1 MNVRIIQ
8 AGLEHVPLVAP
19 LFDRYRQF
27 YRQPADPAGTAAYLH
42 ERLSRQ
48 QSIVLVALDASTRPV
63 ALGFVQLYPTFS
75 SIRMKPVLILND
87 LFVAEEARRAGVA
100 RRLMNAAR
108 DQARAA
114 GAVRLELSTAKDNV
128 SAKALYLEL
137 GYEIDRDYDH
147 LQLAVG

>member
-1 MNVRIIQ
+1 MNVSIIQ
-8 AGLEHVPLVAP
+8 AGVEHVLLVAP

-27 YRQPADPAGTAAYLH
+27 YRQPPDPAGTAAFLR

-48 QSIVLVALDASTRPV
+48 HSVVFVAVDAAAPAV

-87 LFVAEEARRAGVA
+87 LYVAEEARRAGVA
-100 RRLMNAAR
+100 RRLMNAALEH
-108 DQARAA
+108 ARAT

-128 SAKALYLEL
+128 SAKALYLDL

-147 LQLAVG
+147 LQLTVS